1 MVLIAMV
8 GCRRC
13 GWLGWCVVA
22 SGKVVGDPG
31 VLDAYALSL
40 VDSAEQIRW
49 GASRLTVA
57 LDVLAGSG
65 SEFLGPLG
73 DRGGAVGQVGSGLLL
88 LAERVRSIAKAFR
101 AADSGKLGAA
111 KAAVGPVV
119 VPNLL
124 AFKPGGSSYSGGGK
138 PNDVASFVSVPTVVP
153 GPGNWAGL
161 PAALIARG
169 KSIGERILKEGESNV
184 KLSVA
189 DEVAL
194 GAFWWDCQSKGVAD
208 RRATEP
214 LYWIGQLLHA
224 PTLGRVVGQAQV
236 NAIAAFGNAE
246 LLLPRGVDAA
256 LEFLDSDAAR
266 ALSNVELQAEL
277 LKRCRVGNPVEASAL
292 ETWLTFQVGTA
303 AQAMMRGGAAFP
315 SSDVMTAERWWGW
328 TVPFPVKPWVA
339 RLGGLVTGNFSSPQ
353 PLVSYLKPVG
363 VLSSWFGGQPIT
375 SVDRGVGGVVGFEK
389 LSGVQKFFVGLVV
402 VGVVSA
408 AVYSGAA
415 EVGGLVFA
423 GSVAAGTLTALE
435 ASVLTMIV
443 AGATAGVA
451 GGVASRVLAVVE
463 GDLDPKEIWTLR
475 GVITDAAIGAVFTI
489 ASHAI
494 AAKIAKLVAL
504 HREGGLPALRARL
517 AELIAERKAFARQ
530 ERGSVGLPGSVPV
543 SPAGNPGPKPSN
555 SGGPSNTVPVR
566 PASSASTVPLLGDDL
581 AAAQKANTL
590 LESLTATGALPPNFV
605 TKAQAK
611 ALGWVEGKAIG
622 NYLPD
627 GQIGGDIF
635 KFPQSIGLPAAPGR
649 IWFEADVD
657 LISTITRKKQPGIR
671 LLFSSDGLAFVSPDH
686 YRRIYR
692 LTDWK

>member
-1 MVLIAMV
+1 M
-8 GCRRC
+8 
-13 GWLGWCVVA
+13 A
-22 SGKVVGDPG
+22 SGSAVGDPG
-31 VLDAYALSL
+31 VLDAYASSL

-73 DRGGAVGQVGSGLLL
+73 DHGGAVGQVGSGLLL

-101 AADSGKLGAA
+101 AADSGKLGVA
-111 KAAVGPVV
+111 KAAVRPAI

-138 PNDVASFVSVPTVVP
+138 PNDVASFVSVSGVVP

-194 GAFWWDCQSKGVAD
+194 GAFWWDCQSQGVAD

-214 LYWIGQLLHA
+214 LYRIGQLLHA

-266 ALSNVELQAEL
+266 ALSNVELQTEL

-328 TVPFPVKPWVA
+328 TVPFPVEPWVA
-339 RLGGLVTGNFSSPQ
+339 RLGGLVSGNFSSPQ
-353 PLVSYLKPVG
+353 PLVGYLKPVS
-363 VLSSWFGGQPIT
+363 VLTGWFSGKAVT
-375 SVDRGVGGVVGFEK
+375 AVDRRVGGVVELESLTGI
-389 LSGVQKFFVGLVV
+389 QKFLVGLVV

-408 AVYSGAA
+408 AVFSGVA
-415 EVGGLVFA
+415 EVSGLAFA
-423 GSVAAGTLTALE
+423 SAVAAGTLTALE
-435 ASVLTMIV
+435 ASVLTMII

-451 GGVASRVLAVVE
+451 GGVASRILAVVE

-475 GVITDAAIGAVFTI
+475 GVLTDAAIGAVFTV

-494 AAKIAKLVAL
+494 ATKIKELVAL
-504 HREGGLPALRARL
+504 GKQGGVPALKARL
-517 AELIAERKAFARQ
+517 AKFIAERRTFAQ
-530 ERGSVGLPGSVPV
+530 NERGSVVPTVSKSAAQVGLNPKVPGSGV
-543 SPAGNPGPKPSN
+543 
-555 SGGPSNTVPVR
+555 
-566 PASSASTVPLLGDDL
+566 SASTPTEILFGAGKLSNRLTAILEKIPEEGAVTIVKKGQFSLRDL
-581 AAAQKANTL
+581 AA
-590 LESLTATGALPPNFV
+590 LTAQTGDEFAIFTRGPQRMIIRGTKSTVPIFEEDAAKLAAEGWRWSGHSHPGTQRYILKASEGDMAVLGASGGKMSVIVNSVGEFSQFTPAGDLLSSWLP
-605 TKAQAK
+605 
-611 ALGWVEGKAIG
+611 
-622 NYLPD
+622 
-627 GQIGGDIF
+627 
-635 KFPQSIGLPAAPGR
+635 
-649 IWFEADVD
+649 
-657 LISTITRKKQPGIR
+657 
-671 LLFSSDGLAFVSPDH
+671 
-686 YRRIYR
+686 
-692 LTDWK
+692 

>member
-1 MVLIAMV
+1 
-8 GCRRC
+8 
-13 GWLGWCVVA
+13 VA
-22 SGKVVGDPG
+22 KVAVTPG
-31 VLDAYALSL
+31 
-40 VDSAEQIRW
+40 
-49 GASRLTVA
+49 
-57 LDVLAGSG
+57 
-65 SEFLGPLG
+65 
-73 DRGGAVGQVGSGLLL
+73 
-88 LAERVRSIAKAFR
+88 
-101 AADSGKLGAA
+101 
-111 KAAVGPVV
+111 V
-119 VPNLL
+119 VPNVL
-124 AFKPGGSSYSGGGK
+124 AFKPGASSSYSGGGK
-138 PNDVASFVSVPTVVP
+138 PDDVASFVSVSGLTP

-194 GAFWWDCQSKGVAD
+194 GAFWWDCQSRGVAD

-214 LYWIGQLLHA
+214 LYRIGQLLHA

-236 NAIAAFGNAE
+236 NAIAAFGNVE

-277 LKRCRVGNPVEASAL
+277 LKRCRVRTAVEASAL

-328 TVPFPVKPWVA
+328 VVPFPVMPWVA
-339 RLGGLVTGNFSSPQ
+339 RLGGLVTGSFSSPQ

-363 VLSSWFGGQPIT
+363 VLSSWFSGQPIT

-408 AVYSGAA
+408 AVYSGVA

-463 GDLDPKEIWTLR
+463 GDLDPKKIWTLR
-475 GVITDAAIGAVFTI
+475 GVLTDAAIGAVFTI

-504 HREGGLPALRARL
+504 HQEGGLPALRARL
-517 AELIAERKAFARQ
+517 AELIAERKVFARQ
-530 ERGSVGLPGSVPV
+530 ERGSIGLPGT
-543 SPAGNPGPKPSN
+543 SPESGLAGSKAVTVAPLEIVEPAVNMTFQFPGAGRSGAAVKNFVGPSN
-555 SGGPSNTVPVR
+555 SVARG
-566 PASSASTVPLLGDDL
+566 ASEGRI
-581 AAAQKANTL
+581 
-590 LESLTATGALPPNFV
+590 FV
-605 TKAQAK
+605 TDNAGRVILDITKDRVKPVTFGRGFIA
-611 ALGWVEGKAIG
+611 GEGRKLVPTDQQLAWI
-622 NYLPD
+622 
-627 GQIGGDIF
+627 
-635 KFPQSIGLPAAPGR
+635 K
-649 IWFEADVD
+649 D
-657 LISTITRKKQPGIR
+657 LWG
-671 LLFSSDGLAFVSPDH
+671 
-686 YRRIYR
+686 
-692 LTDWK
+692 